1 MHSVTTEQNNS
12 HYFKFF
18 KRPHEYYQKIGT
30 QSILEEYNLGPSHL
44 LTNFYSILVG
54 DFFETESLFQV
65 FQKTPLNIYKKK
77 IGTWSFF

>member
-30 QSILEEYNLGPSHL
+30 QSILEEYNLGLGLSRKE
-44 LTNFYSILVG
+44 NGIS
-54 DFFETESLFQV
+54 
-65 FQKTPLNIYKKK
+65 N
-77 IGTWSFF
+77 